1 MEIQIS
7 SNMFKHTMQNN
18 NKLSQNN
25 SFKKWLYVKKFR

>member
-1 MEIQIS
+1 MTS

-18 NKLSQNN
+18 IKLSHNN